1 MIPSEFFIARRYLS
15 TKHKPLFS
23 SFLLFICLLAV
34 TTGVFALIFVLSIMN
49 GFEQDF
55 QKRIL
60 GFKAPVVV
68 YSRSGEDLSGRVQE
82 ISNIDRRIRRV
93 VPFIEGEA
101 VIQSET
107 GANLGIRIRGISEA
121 PTRERLG
128 ELYES
133 EAFSPKGILLGEE
146 LASSLRVH
154 PDFFEKIRLI
164 FPFGEVGPSG
174 DFIPRI
180 RSLTLTGVFRS
191 GYFDYDSKYALV
203 DYREALHLFGG
214 EGRTGLEVWAEP
226 LGSVEEIRRVLEQK
240 IGSPD
245 IVIQTWR
252 DQNPKLFSAMKLE
265 KIGMILLLSMLLMIA
280 SFNIFGLTSL
290 SVLDKAKDMAILRS
304 VGFTATQVQRVFLAE
319 AAGIGLV
326 GSFLGGLAGLGT
338 NWLLERYPVRL
349 PSSYYLQHLPVLMEV
364 KEVAF
369 VIVLAPVLT
378 ALSAFY
384 PAWQASRKSPV
395 EVLRYE

>member
-1 MIPSEFFIARRYLS
+1 MKSEIFIARRYLS

-34 TTGVFALIFVLSIMN
+34 TTGVFALIFVLSVMN
-49 GFEQDF
+49 GFEHDF

-60 GFKAPVVV
+60 GFKAPIVV
-68 YSRSGEDLSGRVQE
+68 SSQSGEDLSARIKILSQMDSHIQRV
-82 ISNIDRRIRRV
+82 SA
-93 VPFIEGEA
+93 FIEGEA
-101 VIQSET
+101 VIQSES

-121 PTRERLG
+121 PTKERLG

-133 EAFSPKGILLGEE
+133 EPFSAKGILLGEE

-164 FPFGEVGPSG
+164 FPFGEIGPSG
-174 DFIPRI
+174 DFIPRVH
-180 RSLTLTGVFRS
+180 SLTLSGVFRS
-191 GYFDYDSKYALV
+191 GFYDYDSKYALV
-203 DYREALHLFGG
+203 DYDEASRLFGG
-214 EGRTGLEVWAEP
+214 EGRTGLEVWVEP
-226 LGSVEEIRRVLEQK
+226 FESVEVVKHVLEQK
-240 IGSPD
+240 IGSSD
-245 IVIQTWR
+245 IVVQTWR

-265 KIGMILLLSMLLMIA
+265 KIGMFLLLSMLLVIA

-304 VGFTATQVQRVFLAE
+304 VGLTAKKVRRIFLAE

-326 GSFLGGLAGLGT
+326 GAFLGGTAGIVT
-338 NWLLERYPVRL
+338 SWLLQRYPIRL
-349 PSSYYLQHLPVLMEV
+349 PSSYYLQHLPVRMDP
-364 KEVAF
+364 KEVLF
-369 VIVLAPVLT
+369 VMTLAPVLT

-384 PAWQASRKSPV
+384 PAWQASRKQPV